1 MYPKMYSEQ
10 SYVWDCVDN
19 EDWRERE
26 RERMKR
32 AMIELL
38 RWNACGAFLVVVLSN
53 YSNANYWLLET
64 AINIYDNISSCYAG
78 VLRKNNI
85 VCA

>member
-1 MYPKMYSEQ
+1 MCGIVLIMKIG
-10 SYVWDCVDN
+10 
-19 EDWRERE
+19 ERE

-53 YSNANYWLLET
+53 YSNANYWLLEI
-64 AINIYDNISSCYAG
+64 AINMYD
-78 VLRKNNI
+78 V
-85 VCA
+85 